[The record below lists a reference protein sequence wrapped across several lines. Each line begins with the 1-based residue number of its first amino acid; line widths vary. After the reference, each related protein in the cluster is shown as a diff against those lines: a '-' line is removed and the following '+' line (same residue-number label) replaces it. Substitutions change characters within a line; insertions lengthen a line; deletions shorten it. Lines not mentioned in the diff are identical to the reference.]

1 MQEKIIEK
9 LKKINRKISLIDLI
23 NELKLSKVEDI
34 KQFHEEIINLEKKGE
49 IITNKNKVIMVDK
62 TNLIK
67 GKLMVNRSGNFGFV
81 DMGMDVFGK
90 EREDIR
96 IEREDFNGAENN
108 DIVLLDH
115 VTIREKTRFN
125 KKWYVRQIIQKDSQ
139 NLVGEVISKDGLL
152 YIKFDNSRYNDL
164 LLEEGSQG
172 VVLGSKVQ
180 IKRVEDKNNHLKAEI
195 IKVIGH
201 KDDVGMDVL
210 SIVYSNNI
218 PIEFSQETLDSLKE
232 IPNIV
237 SEEEIKGRIDL
248 RDQVI
253 FTIDGDGAK
262 DFDDAVQIE
271 KTKNNTYL
279 LGVHI
284 ADVSHYVKEGSFLD
298 KDALTRGNSVYLTD
312 RVIPMLPHL
321 LSNGICSLNEGV
333 DRLTFSVTMEIDED
347 GNILEYKIHES
358 VIKSS
363 KRMTYAKVNE
373 FLEKGI
379 VPEGYEQ
386 FTNKLLLMK
395 ELSEKLRR
403 NKESRGYLDFNNPEM
418 EIEVDSEGKPIAISK
433 RNMGIG
439 ENLIED
445 FMIAAN
451 EAVAT
456 YASQN
461 DFPLIYRIHGSPD
474 YQKVEDFIKL
484 LNSLGIRIKGSHKE
498 NLSKRM
504 QQILNAIEEENIPV
518 LSKRALIIM
527 KKAIYSTDNIGHFG
541 LGLTDYAHFTSPIRR
556 YPDLMVHRS
565 LKAALTI
572 KDYNKKYLK
581 TELQNIANH
590 TSLTEANSVNCERD
604 VEKIKSA
611 EYMEKHIGEDFEA
624 WIVNVGREGIW
635 VQLDNLIEGLIRM
648 REIGNDY
655 FELNEEMQYVKA
667 RRSGVMYRIGQRIK
681 VTLVGSSK
689 ESGEIDFILTK
700 NNVKRGDENGNIKQK
715 S

>member
-1 MQEKIIEK
+1 MQDKILEK
-9 LKKINRKISLIDLI
+9 LKKMNRKISLIDLI
-23 NELKLSKVEDI
+23 NELKLTEVEEI
-34 KQFHEEIINLEKKGE
+34 KQFHQEIINLENKGE
-49 IITNKNKVIMVDK
+49 IITKKNKVIMVDK
-62 TNLIK
+62 TNLIS
-67 GKLMVNRSGNFGFV
+67 GKLIVNRSGNFGFV

-96 IEREDFNGAENN
+96 IERENFNGAENN
-108 DIVLLDH
+108 DLVLLDH
-115 VTIREKTRFN
+115 IFVREKTRFY

-139 NLVGEVISKDGLL
+139 NLVGEVISKEGLL
-152 YIKFDNSRYNDL
+152 YVKFDNSRYSDT
-164 LLEEGSQG
+164 LLEQESQG
-172 VVLGSKVQ
+172 IVLGSKVQ
-180 IKRVEDKNNHLKAEI
+180 VKRVEDSEKKVKAQI

-218 PIEFSQETLDSLKE
+218 PIEFSQETLDSLKD
-232 IPNIV
+232 IPDKV
-237 SEEEIKGRIDL
+237 SEKETEDRVDL
-248 RDQVI
+248 RSQTV

-271 KTKNNTYL
+271 KTKDNTYL

-284 ADVSHYVKEGSFLD
+284 ADVSHYVKEGSSLD
-298 KDALTRGNSVYLTD
+298 KDALLRGNSVYLTD

-333 DRLTFSVTMEIDED
+333 DRLTFSVMMEIDDE
-347 GNILEYKIHES
+347 GNILNYKIHES
-358 VIKSS
+358 VIRSS

-373 FLEKGI
+373 YLEKSI

-386 FTNKLLLMK
+386 FKEELMLMK
-395 ELSEKLRR
+395 ELAEKLRK
-403 NKESRGYLDFNNPEM
+403 NKEKRGYLDFNNPEM
-418 EIEVDSEGKPIAISK
+418 EIQVDSEGKPLNISK
-433 RNMGIG
+433 RNMGLG

-461 DFPLIYRIHGSPD
+461 DFPLIYRIHGAPD

-484 LNSLGIRIKGSHKE
+484 LNSLGIRIKGSHRS
-498 NLSKRM
+498 NLSQRM
-504 QQILNAIEEENIPV
+504 QDILSIIESENVPV

-565 LKAALTI
+565 LKAALNI
-572 KDYNKKYLK
+572 KDSNKKYLK
-581 TELQNIANH
+581 TELQNIADH

-611 EYMEKHIGEDFEA
+611 EYMEKFIGEDFTGLIA
-624 WIVNVGREGIW
+624 NVGKEGIW

-655 FELNEEMQYVKA
+655 FELNEEMQYLKA
-667 RRSGVMYRIGQRIK
+667 RRSGLMYRIGQTIN
-681 VTLVGSSK
+681 VTLVGASK
-689 ESGEIDFILTK
+689 ESGEIDFVLAKT
-700 NNVKRGDENGNIKQK
+700 NVKRGDVNGNIKQK

>member
-1 MQEKIIEK
+1 MQDKILEK
-9 LKKINRKISLIDLI
+9 LKKMNRKISLIDLI
-23 NELKLSKVEDI
+23 NELKLTEVEEI
-34 KQFHEEIINLEKKGE
+34 KQFHQEIINLENKGE
-49 IITNKNKVIMVDK
+49 IITKKNKVIMVDK
-62 TNLIK
+62 TNLIS
-67 GKLMVNRSGNFGFV
+67 GKLIVNRSGNFGFV

-96 IEREDFNGAENN
+96 IERENFNGAENN
-108 DIVLLDH
+108 DLVLLDH
-115 VTIREKTRFN
+115 IFVREKTRFY

-139 NLVGEVISKDGLL
+139 NLVGEVISKEGLL
-152 YIKFDNSRYNDL
+152 YVKFDNSRYSDT
-164 LLEEGSQG
+164 LLEQESQG
-172 VVLGSKVQ
+172 IVLGSKVQ
-180 IKRVEDKNNHLKAEI
+180 VKRVEDSEKKVKAQI

-218 PIEFSQETLDSLKE
+218 PIEFSQETLDSLKD
-232 IPNIV
+232 IPDKV
-237 SEEEIKGRIDL
+237 SEKETEDRVDL
-248 RDQVI
+248 RSQTV

-271 KTKNNTYL
+271 KTKDNTYL

-284 ADVSHYVKEGSFLD
+284 ADVSHYVKEGSSLD
-298 KDALTRGNSVYLTD
+298 KDALLRGNSVYLTD

-333 DRLTFSVTMEIDED
+333 DRLTFSVMMEIDDE
-347 GNILEYKIHES
+347 GNILNYKIHES
-358 VIKSS
+358 VIRSS

-373 FLEKGI
+373 YLEKSI

-386 FTNKLLLMK
+386 FKEELMLMK
-395 ELSEKLRR
+395 ELAEKLRK
-403 NKESRGYLDFNNPEM
+403 NKEKRGYLDFNNPEM
-418 EIEVDSEGKPIAISK
+418 EIQVDSEGKPLNISK
-433 RNMGIG
+433 RNMGLG

-461 DFPLIYRIHGSPD
+461 DFPLIYRIHGAPD

-484 LNSLGIRIKGSHKE
+484 LNSLGIRIKGSHRS
-498 NLSKRM
+498 NLSQRM
-504 QQILNAIEEENIPV
+504 QDILSIIESENVPV

-565 LKAALTI
+565 LKAALNI
-572 KDYNKKYLK
+572 KDSNKKYLK
-581 TELQNIANH
+581 TELQNIADH

-611 EYMEKHIGEDFEA
+611 EYMEKYIGEDFTGLIA
-624 WIVNVGREGIW
+624 NVGKEGIW

-655 FELNEEMQYVKA
+655 FELNEEMQYLKA
-667 RRSGVMYRIGQRIK
+667 RRSGLMYRIGQTIN
-681 VTLVGSSK
+681 VTLVGASK
-689 ESGEIDFILTK
+689 ESGEIDFVLAKT
-700 NNVKRGDENGNIKQK
+700 NVKRGDVNGNIKQK